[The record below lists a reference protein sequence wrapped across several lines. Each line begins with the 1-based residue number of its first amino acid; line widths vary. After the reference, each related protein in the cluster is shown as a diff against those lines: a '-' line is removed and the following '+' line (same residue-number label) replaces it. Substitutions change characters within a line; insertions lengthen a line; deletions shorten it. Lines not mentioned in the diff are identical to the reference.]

1 MVMLLTQYID
11 NACKYSNFG
20 TTITIRVLSA
30 GAEAIFSVNSFG
42 PVIPMSDRE
51 RIFDRYYRSS
61 SYANRAPG
69 HGDRTFRGQARG
81 ANPRRLCVG
90 DKRRAGR
97 HNVFCSHSADSGEGD
112 FVMMQPAI
120 RILVVDDEPAIRR
133 ALRPP
138 LMELGFQ
145 VAEAS
150 RGEEALQ
157 ALRGANYDAV
167 LLDINMPGIGG
178 IETLRRIRA
187 FAPRLPVLMLTVRDE
202 EEDKVEAL
210 DLGADDYVT
219 KPFST
224 RELIAR
230 IRSAVRRVRAPARPE
245 DAPMEIGE
253 IRLEPV
259 KRRVTKRGAA
269 VKLTR
274 KEFDIL
280 YCLMSRAGRVVTY
293 AKLLTAVWGAECREE
308 VEYLRTFVRQ
318 LRKKIED
325 DPSNPVYLLTDVY
338 VGYRFADALM
348 FQEESA
354 AGGGSLEPP
363 EQVTDGRIAAPRG
376 SLACLSASLFVVVQQ
391 AEDVVFLEALAAFQE
406 IELDGEAEPGNH
418 AAQLLHQLDRAL
430 HGAAGSEQ
438 IVDQHNILSGR
449 DRVHVIS
456 SVSVPYSRS

>member
-1 MVMLLTQYID
+1 MIQ
-11 NACKYSNFG
+11 S
-20 TTITIRVLSA
+20 
-30 GAEAIFSVNSFG
+30 
-42 PVIPMSDRE
+42 
-51 RIFDRYYRSS
+51 
-61 SYANRAPG
+61 
-69 HGDRTFRGQARG
+69 
-81 ANPRRLCVG
+81 
-90 DKRRAGR
+90 
-97 HNVFCSHSADSGEGD
+97 
-112 FVMMQPAI
+112 AI

-157 ALRGANYDAV
+157 ALRNAPHDVV

-178 IETLRRIRA
+178 IETLKRIRS
-187 FAPRLPVLMLTVRDE
+187 FAPRLPVLMLTVRDD

-210 DLGADDYVT
+210 ESGADDYVT

-245 DAPMEIGE
+245 DAPIEIGE
-253 IRLEPV
+253 IRLEPA
-259 KRRVTKRGAA
+259 KRLVTKRG
-269 VKLTR
+269 VPVRLTR

-293 AKLLTAVWGAECREE
+293 AKLLTAVWGAESREE

-338 VGYRFADALM
+338 VGYRFVDAQMFQDESAVAGEAQEDEHGPEDEHEPEDAL
-348 FQEESA
+348 
-354 AGGGSLEPP
+354 
-363 EQVTDGRIAAPRG
+363 
-376 SLACLSASLFVVVQQ
+376 
-391 AEDVVFLEALAAFQE
+391 
-406 IELDGEAEPGNH
+406 
-418 AAQLLHQLDRAL
+418 
-430 HGAAGSEQ
+430 
-438 IVDQHNILSGR
+438 
-449 DRVHVIS
+449 
-456 SVSVPYSRS
+456 